1 MVTYE
6 LEKSKPDIILSGFDI
21 AANAAVT
28 IAGAHMNIPVAHIQ
42 GGEVTGT
49 IDESIRHAMSKFAH
63 YHFAANKDACERLIK
78 MGEREDRVFN
88 VGCPS
93 IDAILSIKKPLLE
106 STRPEYP
113 GASGQIAGFPDEKD
127 SNITFCIPSLNDV

>member
-1 MVTYE
+1 MKIVGHRWSDLMLRQLRWSYE
-6 LEKSKPDIILSGFDI
+6 LEKSKPDIILSGFDKMPMPI
-21 AANAAVT
+21 T

-49 IDESIRHAMSKFAH
+49 ILGNQSVSAMSKFAH

-88 VGCPS
+88 V
-93 IDAILSIKKPLLE
+93 ILQSMQLFLLKM
-106 STRPEYP
+106 T
-113 GASGQIAGFPDEKD
+113 K
-127 SNITFCIPSLNDV
+127 TFLINTNYQSHTFY